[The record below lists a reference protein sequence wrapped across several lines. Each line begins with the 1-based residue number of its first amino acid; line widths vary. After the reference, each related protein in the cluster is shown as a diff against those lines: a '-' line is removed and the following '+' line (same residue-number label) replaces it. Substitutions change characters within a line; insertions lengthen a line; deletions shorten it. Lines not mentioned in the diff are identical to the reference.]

1 MLLISISMF
10 LGSILSGSVEIQN
23 FIENNIGNNF
33 PLDNDSFFA
42 FLLFVY

>member
-33 PLDNDSFFA
+33 PFG
-42 FLLFVY
+42 